1 MTGDGLKCDNFER
14 LRTLSSTASPFAPVI
29 SPPCIWAIECHPCG
43 RHLLLIKA
51 AMCRDGLFPTRF
63 IMVQVNKGFS
73 RGGSLIADVRM
84 RPKSFWLNIM
94 AQFPPPSEWSST
106 DGWSSGDWGS
116 ATNQWSSTDGF
127 PVEQSQWRRHAWTP
141 STPSRSQGGPG
152 GVVTAP
158 PSRVPEWDTW
168 PELAPEASWTRN
180 VGAVKLV
187 RPARSVEWGRW
198 SCR

>member
-63 IMVQVNKGFS
+63 IMVQVDKGFS

-84 RPKSFWLNIM
+84 RPKLFWLNIM
-94 AQFPPPSEWSST
+94 AQWPPPSEWLSGGWDRSSNNWSAT
-106 DGWSSGDWGS
+106 DGWRGGWGV
-116 ATNQWSSTDGF
+116 W
-127 PVEQSQWRRHAWTP
+127 PVEQWQRRRQEWLTP
-141 STPSRSQGGPG
+141 STSSRSQGGPG
-152 GVVTAP
+152 EVVTAP
-158 PSRVPEWDTW
+158 PSHGGPWDSW
-168 PELAPEASWTRN
+168 PALPTEASWTRN
-180 VGAVKLV
+180 VGAVN
-187 RPARSVEWGRW
+187 
-198 SCR
+198 